1 MAEGGTD
8 FIAQMTDTTG
18 KNTWSEFNGDTG
30 KYTDYPPQIEWV
42 DWMPSGTQI
51 AYVYVTSGKA
61 TLDIGDP
68 ELKTWQKVGDMYQN
82 DNIIS
87 VSPDGSQILF
97 YESAGSSSTENDI
110 NSVSSDGKVWKGLVK
125 NGFNYGVQWSPDGMK
140 FLFGKKDPV
149 TLQYQLWV
157 YNLASGEVK
166 NLGFF
171 TTPDKAVWGS
181 DSNTIYAAVPLSGS
195 GGTGLS

>member
-1 MAEGGTD
+1 
-8 FIAQMTDTTG
+8 
-18 KNTWSEFNGDTG
+18 
-30 KYTDYPPQIEWV
+30 
-42 DWMPSGTQI
+42 
-51 AYVYVTSGKA
+51 
-61 TLDIGDP
+61 
-68 ELKTWQKVGDMYQN
+68 MYQN

-195 GGTGLS
+195 GGTGLSSDAFYSLDITTMDKKQFSTGLNPIDGQDLFLNSTGDKLLFKNAQDGGLYYLDLNQ